1 MDEKTE
7 FKWLLNLEA
16 SSILNGKISLPTYLY
31 PNSLVR
37 MDFRFINLW
46 GLLKQPDL
54 NLICCWMGG
63 GRDLHNATLSVPLKF
78 DPALVLPGGLAKTLL
93 SLTLRVSISVG
104 GARESAFPISSQR
117 TPMLLCAIDFQ
128 HVCIQ
133 LSSRVLERRKEPVR
147 TGVLGKS
154 SYTLNTPEWL
164 RISLITA

>member
-1 MDEKTE
+1 M
-7 FKWLLNLEA
+7 
-16 SSILNGKISLPTYLY
+16 ILNGKISLPTYLY

-54 NLICCWMGG
+54 NLICGWMGR

-104 GARESAFPISSQR
+104 LRWGPRICISHQFSED
-117 TPMLLCAIDFQ
+117 ANAS
-128 HVCIQ
+128 VCYR
-133 LSSRVLERRKEPVR
+133 LPTCV
-147 TGVLGKS
+147 
-154 SYTLNTPEWL
+154 YT
-164 RISLITA
+164 IK